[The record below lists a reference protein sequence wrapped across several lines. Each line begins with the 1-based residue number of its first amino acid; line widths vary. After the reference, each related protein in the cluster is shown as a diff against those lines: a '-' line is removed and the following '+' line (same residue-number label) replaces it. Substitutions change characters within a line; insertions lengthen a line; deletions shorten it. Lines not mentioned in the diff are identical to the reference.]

1 MNTSETILQIEHDI
15 AWLPTPNESL
25 LALSP
30 VLPAKELITT
40 AFALAFSGD
49 QLLLTNLVKRGWD
62 IPGGHV
68 ETGERP
74 EETVRREVAE
84 ETGAKLGQL
93 HVLGY
98 QRLRLL
104 APKPVEYKYPYPDC
118 YQVFYWAVVTSFEDF
133 ETTRES
139 HGRALFAPD
148 QARTVIWVQRHRGLY
163 QAALAAVTG

>member
-1 MNTSETILQIEHDI
+1 MNASETILQIDHNI
-15 AWLPTPNESL
+15 AWLPNPNESL
-25 LALSP
+25 LVLSP
-30 VLPAKELITT
+30 ILPAKELIST

-68 ETGERP
+68 EIGECP

-84 ETGAKLGQL
+84 ETGARLGQL

-104 APKPVEYKYPYPDC
+104 APKPVEYKYPYPDS
-118 YQVFYWAVVTSFEDF
+118 YQVFYWALIASFENF
-133 ETTRES
+133 EPTQET
-139 HGRALFAPD
+139 HGRSLFAPD
-148 QARTVIWVQRHRGLY
+148 QAQAITWVRRYRDLY
-163 QAALAAVTG
+163 RAALDAVTG